1 MKNMFKPTEREQ
13 IVDSFVSS
21 DLEDEHLNNKLFV
34 RLVAKGKKFNNINFM
49 YSIFDSCYLR
59 NCVFDSCDFTG
70 CRFVGANFHGSSFIG
85 CKFDYAIFERT
96 SIDEDILRTGCP
108 GYENL
113 KLKFARSLRT
123 NFQQLGNSIAV
134 NKAIQIELEATE
146 IHLKKSWNSNE
157 AYYTKKYKGRER
169 LIAFLKWL
177 NFKTLDFIWG
187 NGESA
192 WKLTRTVIFTVIII
206 SLYDVFKTKNIAI
219 VVSYW
224 EALIKAPEIFLG
236 ITYPEQYSSFV
247 LVLIASVKLIL
258 IGFFLSIIIKK
269 FNRR

>member
-1 MKNMFKPTEREQ
+1 MKDTFKQTEREQ
-13 IVDSFVSS
+13 IVDSFISS
-21 DLEDEHLNNKLFV
+21 DPDGVDLKNKLFV
-34 RLVAKGKKFNNINFM
+34 RLVAKGKKFNNVNFM
-49 YSIFDSCYLR
+49 YSIFDTCYLR

-70 CRFVGANFHGSSFIG
+70 CRFVGTNLHGSSFTG
-85 CKFDYAIFERT
+85 CKFDYVTFERT
-96 SIDEDILRTGCP
+96 TIDEDILRTGCP

-157 AYYTKKYKGRER
+157 RYYRKKYQGRER
-169 LIAFLKWL
+169 LIMFLKWL
-177 NFKTLDFIWG
+177 NFKTLDLIWG
-187 NGESA
+187 NGEST
-192 WKLTRTVIFTVIII
+192 WKLTRTVISTLIII
-206 SLYDVFKTKNIAI
+206 SLYDVIKTKDTSS

-224 EALIKAPEIFLG
+224 EALIKAPEVFLG
-236 ITYPEQYSSFV
+236 IAYPETYSSLI
-247 LVLIASVKLIL
+247 LVLIAFTKLLL